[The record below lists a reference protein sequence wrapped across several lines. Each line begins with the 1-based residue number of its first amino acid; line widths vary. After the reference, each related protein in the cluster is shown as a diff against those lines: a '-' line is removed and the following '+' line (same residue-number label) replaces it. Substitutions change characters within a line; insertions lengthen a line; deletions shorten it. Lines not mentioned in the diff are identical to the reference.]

1 MAYTV
6 AITNQKGGVGKT
18 TTAVNLAAAI
28 AIAERR
34 TLLVD
39 ADPQGNTTSG
49 VGIAKME
56 LQLSLYDALVEGHPI
71 QDVILPVPGL
81 PYLSVLPATQDLVG
95 AELQLVERP
104 FRESALRRV
113 LEPLEGNYDYIIV
126 DCPPSLGLLTLN
138 VLAAVQAL
146 IIPIQCEYYGLEG
159 ISQLLNTVRLVQ
171 QNINPGLA
179 IAGVLLTMYD
189 SRLNLCR
196 QVAED
201 ATEYF
206 GPKVFGTPIP
216 RNVRLAEAPSF
227 GKPILLY
234 DMQSV
239 GAKSYL
245 AVGQELLRRVEGA
258 EASVMPGAGGL
269 SPAASAPAESSYS
282 TGPDAALS
290 SNGSSSSE
298 VRTSQRQD
306 ADSGVA
312 IEEVSTEEV
321 AGERSV
327 GGERAEAPTAAPGSS
342 ASSANAL
349 NAEAPDA
356 SAPNAD
362 DPNAETGIAEVRAAD
377 VPGAEVRGA
386 DVPGAEGQG
395 AQNLGT
401 EDHRVE
407 DQNAEGEK
415 LEDRDAE
422 AEHVKAEHVKA
433 ERAED
438 QHVEAMR
445 VEPDSDHPRTAE
457 HTSAEDAPDS
467 RRSHDEATDAES
479 VASHA
484 IGSAVATDPAGP
496 DQTSD
501 REDSA
506 RQSAP
511 PSEPQPEVT
520 R

>member
-18 TTAVNLAAAI
+18 TTAVNLAAAL

-49 VGIAKME
+49 VGVAKLE
-56 LQLSLYDALVEGHPI
+56 LQLSLYDALVEGHPVH
-71 QDVILPVPGL
+71 DVILPVPGL
-81 PYLSVLPATQDLVG
+81 PFLSVLPATQDLVG

-113 LEPLEGNYDYIIV
+113 LEPIEGNYDYIIV

-258 EASVMPGAGGL
+258 DAAVMPTAAGT
-269 SPAASAPAESSYS
+269 SI
-282 TGPDAALS
+282 PDALPAPE
-290 SNGSSSSE
+290 SE
-298 VRTSQRQD
+298 SERIETHAEEAVDAAPDVEARTD
-306 ADSGVA
+306 E
-312 IEEVSTEEV
+312 IV
-321 AGERSV
+321 AGE
-327 GGERAEAPTAAPGSS
+327 AAPEGEAAEIGHS
-342 ASSANAL
+342 AGEFDHVEAT
-349 NAEAPDA
+349 AEEHA
-356 SAPNAD
+356 
-362 DPNAETGIAEVRAAD
+362 G
-377 VPGAEVRGA
+377 
-386 DVPGAEGQG
+386 EGQG
-395 AQNLGT
+395 A
-401 EDHRVE
+401 E
-407 DQNAEGEK
+407 NAEGED
-415 LEDRDAE
+415 L
-422 AEHVKAEHVKA
+422 A
-433 ERAED
+433 ERSKS
-438 QHVEAMR
+438 Q
-445 VEPDSDHPRTAE
+445 
-457 HTSAEDAPDS
+457 
-467 RRSHDEATDAES
+467 
-479 VASHA
+479 
-484 IGSAVATDPAGP
+484 
-496 DQTSD
+496 
-501 REDSA
+501 
-506 RQSAP
+506 
-511 PSEPQPEVT
+511 SEPLPEVT
-520 R
+520 T